1 MLYVQYPP
9 RRHAAPSPPNTPRR
23 NVGVGKDRS
32 CRRKRIKLPPS
43 CQSVPCSLRLVVPG
57 VPLEARILEGDVDQ
71 IENQN
76 EEEVEEDEGDVIESD
91 GDGDGID
98 NE

>member
-1 MLYVQYPP
+1 MPP
-9 RRHAAPSPPNTPRR
+9 KTNKVGSKPSIRTLFSSACGTGRT
-23 NVGVGKDRS
+23 
-32 CRRKRIKLPPS
+32 L
-43 CQSVPCSLRLVVPG
+43 L
-57 VPLEARILEGDVDQ
+57 LEARILEGDVDQ